1 MVKDAQ
7 VLRRLDVVPDQGGLL
22 ALHLAGK
29 LVVGELAVGER
40 HRGLGVAQGD
50 ASGQVDGVELV
61 VVRRAGHAR
70 GDAAG
75 GHALGAAE
83 ERHHGGDRIDA
94 HVAQGP
100 RGHARVKDV
109 EALPR
114 PESGN
119 AARHLGEGHLGQA
132 DLPQGSDL
140 ALDGGK
146 AGRVEVAHGL
156 HCHDAG
162 LVGGTEELGRL
173 ALVGAEGLLHQDVLS
188 SGHEDLGLA
197 DVQRVGA

>member
-1 MVKDAQ
+1 MV
-7 VLRRLDVVPDQGGLL
+7 LNW
-22 ALHLAGK
+22 
-29 LVVGELAVGER
+29 
-40 HRGLGVAQGD
+40 
-50 ASGQVDGVELV
+50 SS
-61 VVRRAGHAR
+61 
-70 GDAAG
+70 
-75 GHALGAAE
+75 AAE

-114 PESGN
+114 PESGD

-146 AGRVEVAHGL
+146 AGRMEVAHGL

-162 LVGGTEELGRL
+162 LVGGTEEPGCL
-173 ALVGAEGLLHQDVLS
+173 ALVGAEGLLHQDVLPG
-188 SGHEDLGLA
+188 GHEDLGLA